1 MKSNVIKY
9 VFLVIIAI
17 LLIFAIYKVNSENA
31 NKKGTN
37 GSDGNGL
44 SKDITK
50 EIKLAVAN
58 LDTMNP
64 ILSKNKNVQE
74 VGKLIYEPLVN
85 ITQDYKA
92 EPCLATEWA
101 KSDENSYIVKLRENV
116 KWSNGESFNGGDVR
130 FTIDRLKE
138 IDSIYSYNVQYVI
151 GVDVVDDYTV
161 RIKLDREI
169 PFFEY
174 NLSFPILSK
183 AYYEGENFTQTEKNK
198 NPIGT
203 GMFKISSLNDSNF
216 ELEKNNEWWNK
227 KEKNAVIEKIIVNT
241 NTSMAAV
248 YNTFKMGNI
257 DFVNTANLN
266 YTDYIGTLG
275 YSTKEYEAREH
286 GFIALN
292 TQNPLLANLEVRQA
306 ILAAI
311 DKNNIVANAYAGK
324 YYVAD
329 FPLGYGN
336 WLDYPENQNPTY
348 NIELSNKLLEDS
360 GWTLRRGIWQTTV
373 NYRTQ
378 KLSLNLLVKSSDSN
392 RVNIANVIQAQL
404 AQAGIEIDVISVNDN
419 SFNAKLS
426 AKDYDMVLVT
436 SDVSASPDLS
446 TYFGDD
452 NLANYANNEVT
463 EIMKTVSNS
472 TDENVLKENYKRLK
486 EIYKTEVPY
495 ISLYFSK
502 NVVLYN
508 TSLAGEVS
516 PNWFNPFYNI
526 ENWYK

>member
-9 VFLVIIAI
+9 IFFVIIAI

-31 NKKGTN
+31 DKKGAN
-37 GSDGNGL
+37 GTEANGL
-44 SKDITK
+44 SKEITK
-50 EIKLAVAN
+50 EIKLAIAN

-74 VGKLIYEPLVN
+74 VGKLIYEPLIN

-92 EPCLATEWA
+92 QPCLATEWA
-101 KSDENSYIVKLRENV
+101 KSDGNTYIIKLRENV
-116 KWSNGESFNGGDVR
+116 KWSNDEKFNGEDVR

-161 RIKLDREI
+161 RIKLDREV

-183 AYYEGENFTQTEKNK
+183 AYYEGEDFNLTEKNK
-198 NPIGT
+198 NPVGT
-203 GMFKISSLNDSNF
+203 GMYKISGLNDSNI
-216 ELEKNNEWWNK
+216 ELAKNEKWWNIK
-227 KEKNAVIEKIIVNT
+227 DKNPIIEKITVNT
-241 NTSMAAV
+241 NTSMATV
-248 YNTFKMGNI
+248 YNAFKMGNI

-266 YTDYIGTLG
+266 FTDYIGTLG
-275 YSTKEYEAREH
+275 YSTKEYPAREH
-286 GFIALN
+286 GFIVLN
-292 TQNPLLANLEVRQA
+292 THNSLLENLEVRQA

-311 DKNNIVANAYAGK
+311 DKSNIIANAYAGK

-329 FPLGYGN
+329 FPLSYGS
-336 WLDYPENQNPTY
+336 WLDDTENKESTY
-348 NIELSNKLLEDS
+348 NIELSNKLLEDA
-360 GWTLRRGIWQTTV
+360 GWTLRKGIWQTTV

-378 KLSLNLLVKSSDSN
+378 KLSLNLLVKASDST

-404 AQAGIEIDVISVNDN
+404 AQAGIEVKLMAVSDN
-419 SFNAKLS
+419 SFDAKFN
-426 AKDYDMVLVT
+426 AKDYDMVLVAT
-436 SDVSASPDLS
+436 DVSISPDLS

-452 NLANYANNEVT
+452 NLANFDNSEVS
-463 EIMKTVSNS
+463 EILKTVNNS
-472 TDENVLKENYKRLK
+472 TDENVLKDKYKRLK

-502 NVVLYN
+502 NVALYN